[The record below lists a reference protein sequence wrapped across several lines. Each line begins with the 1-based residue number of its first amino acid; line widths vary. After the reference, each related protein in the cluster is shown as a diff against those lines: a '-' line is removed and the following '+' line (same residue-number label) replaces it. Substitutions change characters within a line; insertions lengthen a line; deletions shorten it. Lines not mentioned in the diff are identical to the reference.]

1 MSDLPTHRS
10 PHAIHRMHNTLIDE
24 QDRPGLRYGVGCRQ
38 ANAEHAARLAGHIAR
53 VQAIEAATRAEWLA
67 AQDDRSEAERER
79 AKRVY
84 QRRKANE
91 AAARRAGP

>member
-1 MSDLPTHRS
+1 MSDLPAHRS
-10 PHAIHRMHNTLIDE
+10 PNAIHRMHNTLVDE
-24 QDRPGLRYGVGCRQ
+24 QDRPGLRSGVGCRQ

-53 VQAIEAATRAEWLA
+53 VQAIESATRAEWLA
-67 AQDDRSEAERER
+67 AQDDRSRADVAR

-91 AAARRAGP
+91 AAARRSGL